1 MDTNFLGMVN
11 CILNG
16 DQSPSQRSKNLL
28 AVSSSENLFNQKV
41 ALLVEDLCK
50 EAVLPIADVYKRQ
63 GHWFYREQSP
73 YLTSSCS

>member
-11 CILNG
+11 SILNG
-16 DQSPSQRSKNLL
+16 DQSPSQRAKNLL

-50 EAVLPIADVYKRQ
+50 EAVLPIYFNEMKRD
-63 GHWFYREQSP
+63 
-73 YLTSSCS
+73 SSMHKTTL